1 MSDDVRDLLEG
12 AGHRVLDVLQ
22 QKPGWDEL
30 EERTK
35 DALREAAFDLGK
47 LTVLQ
52 LAGHDVSV
60 ELLHV
65 QAQIASWEFRRAN
78 EAREL
83 WNQAVRELAH
93 FVGAF
98 LGGLIRSGL

>member
-1 MSDDVRDLLEG
+1 MSDDVRELLEG
-12 AGHRVLDVLQ
+12 AGRRILAKLE
-22 QKPGWDEL
+22 QKDGWDEL

-47 LTVLQ
+47 LTVLE

-60 ELLHV
+60 ERRHV
-65 QAQIASWEFRRAN
+65 LAQIASWEFRRSA
-78 EAREL
+78 EARARIGEAL
-83 WNQAVRELAH
+83 RELADH
-93 FVGAF
+93 LGAF